1 MVIAPRLDCRL
12 LVAAG
17 PSRRVGPS
25 GVWIGRQPDCDL
37 VTADPSASRRHAL
50 VRLTSDGVE
59 LVPLGRK
66 PVQLNGAVCDKARA
80 LADGD
85 VLEVPGL
92 RIEVQL
98 EARPPSAGLG
108 AYVIER
114 AAGGVFGL
122 AQTPFVVGGGAGD
135 DLIIDGWPPGPLR
148 FHLAQADLYVEAC
161 APAVTVCRPGG
172 EERELEL
179 GVLEPVDVGAEV
191 AYEHERFV
199 IRRADRKVVTT
210 AVTGVA
216 PTLPVELPRRV
227 EVETLPRGG
236 RLVLTFTS
244 GARAVYLA
252 DRRFELVLALLSP
265 GKGHGP
271 GEFLSD
277 DALRALV
284 WPRAAGP
291 SRQEINTLISRCRKD
306 LVDAGLAGPRLIERA
321 PGGGGTRFCLAAG
334 AEVEVLS

>member
-1 MVIAPRLDCRL
+1 VRPRSPC
-12 LVAAG
+12 AA
-17 PSRRVGPS
+17 
-25 GVWIGRQPDCDL
+25 
-37 VTADPSASRRHAL
+37 
-50 VRLTSDGVE
+50 
-59 LVPLGRK
+59 
-66 PVQLNGAVCDKARA
+66 
-80 LADGD
+80 
-85 VLEVPGL
+85 
-92 RIEVQL
+92 
-98 EARPPSAGLG
+98 
-108 AYVIER
+108 
-114 AAGGVFGL
+114 
-122 AQTPFVVGGGAGD
+122 
-135 DLIIDGWPPGPLR
+135 
-148 FHLAQADLYVEAC
+148 
-161 APAVTVCRPGG
+161 PGG

-179 GVLEPVDVGAEV
+179 GVLEAVDVGAEV
-191 AYEHERFV
+191 AYGPERFV

-321 PGGGGTRFCLAAG
+321 PCGGGTRFCLAAG